1 MKRGFWSAILLL
13 GACDS
18 APDLFLPLRAPTRI
32 VQERPTTGSTGP
44 PVPLRIWKLHPPEPP
59 VSPLE
64 WISPLQ
70 YERGRSRLSESDIEW
85 VFRDLLKRRHASYDF
100 GHQQTCGWRDVWL
113 VESSSDATLEAWIFS
128 DLYPEQL
135 PRLALEVLRDQEAH
149 VLDVFFVLLL
159 LQRRDLNLT
168 PDVEQELIRLTDY
181 EQEWIANSA
190 LYILGTGVR
199 ASRHRGL
206 LRTLC
211 SKGVSL
217 AFDLLSLQ
225 SDPESKEFLAA
236 LVKAELPREPRLQGI
251 PFWAGEALKRMAIL
265 DSPHWRSRIELL
277 LQMED
282 DLTGRP
288 EWAESI
294 AFERMPHRILA
305 VHQQRID
312 RVRAAMAETLSSI
325 PAEEWMTNPRFFA
338 DYWRRSGIFI
348 RELGR
353 EYDLTL
359 IDFAMLGGRLN
370 VWEARRL
377 EHFGFLGDRETR
389 LKELLKERRRW

>member
-1 MKRGFWSAILLL
+1 M
-13 GACDS
+13 
-18 APDLFLPLRAPTRI
+18 
-32 VQERPTTGSTGP
+32 
-44 PVPLRIWKLHPPEPP
+44 
-59 VSPLE
+59 
-64 WISPLQ
+64 
-70 YERGRSRLSESDIEW
+70 
-85 VFRDLLKRRHASYDF
+85 
-100 GHQQTCGWRDVWL
+100 WL

-149 VLDVFFVLLL
+149 VLDVSFVLLL

-168 PDVEQELIRLTDY
+168 PDVEQELIRLTDH

-199 ASRHRGL
+199 AWRHRGL

-265 DSPHWRSRIELL
+265 DSPHWPSRIELL
-277 LQMED
+277 LQIED
-282 DLTGRP
+282 DLTGRA

-294 AFERMPHRILA
+294 TSERMPHRILA
-305 VHQQRID
+305 VHQRRID

-325 PAEEWMTNPRFFA
+325 PGEEWMTNPRFFV
-338 DYWRRSGIFI
+338 DYWRRSGIVI

-370 VWEARRL
+370 VWKARRL

-389 LKELLKERRRW
+389 LKELLEERSRW